1 MLLLLSKIAGNLN
14 GRPLFFFKE
23 SDSFVLHGII
33 NTVIAWFPAFAVYNV
48 TLSRFPIIMPIMT
61 TVALYFA

>member
-1 MLLLLSKIAGNLN
+1 MFLLLRKIAGNLN

-23 SDSFVLHGII
+23 SDSFVLHSII
-33 NTVIAWFPAFAVYNV
+33 NAVIARFPAFVVHNV

>member
-23 SDSFVLHGII
+23 SDSFVLHRII
-33 NTVIAWFPAFAVYNV
+33 NAVIARFPAFAVHK
-48 TLSRFPIIMPIMT
+48 LR
-61 TVALYFA
+61 